1 MPVSSSRS
9 TANAKLS
16 VSKLA
21 ASVFSAA
28 VFSVI
33 AGVAPAQSTPTGPNA
48 AKVSAAYQNLPMQF
62 EPNLGQAVPQA
73 KFLAR
78 GSGYNLLLSPD
89 RATFAL
95 YRAAEKPAPG
105 KSLPSQGKGERYL
118 QMQLLGANA
127 SAPMSAERPLGSYV
141 NYLTGS
147 DRSTWKLG
155 VPTYAQARVT
165 AAYPGID
172 VVYYGNQKQLEY
184 DFVVAPGADAG
195 KIRLSIAG
203 ASPVLASDGRLLLQT
218 RQKASPDDLSF
229 QKPVL
234 YQERDGQREPVEGD
248 YRIAANGDVSFRIG
262 NYDHTRELV
271 IDPIISYAS
280 YFGGTGGNS
289 EDNVLGSAIN
299 SSNEL
304 YAVGTSYSTAL
315 PSSTGEFQ
323 TYNSSS
329 TPNAPGSH
337 DAFVT
342 KFSAD
347 GSTILWSTFI
357 GGTFDDFATAVAV
370 ATGDQ
375 PVVVGYTNSCGDV
388 IGNFTPREFPVPATG
403 AQSLCNP
410 VGGSVNNVPTEISS
424 SSNYDAYMIRLSSDG
439 KSIVA
444 GTFLGGSQYD
454 QANAVAIGAN
464 GNVYVT
470 GVTYSTQY
478 AVSNQS
484 HNQDIPAWPTDST
497 GAADVGAANFP
508 TTNTAFYTNTT
519 ESMLYATNNPGY
531 SVARGGPQDEQ
542 GFLTV
547 LTPAGGIVYSTLIGG
562 TGIGGCGNGDCNT
575 NSLSVAVDAN
585 GIAYIG
591 GNTSSAHWPVSAGA
605 LVSTCANAGATS
617 SQCPMTGWVAAF
629 DPTKSG
635 PASLLFT
642 TYMNGQSAGTS
653 GSGTTLYPASD
664 VFGMATDTTGNVVLT
679 GDTNAIDYPT
689 TSGTLQPSCFK
700 FNDGN
705 GNTGVCEFGA
715 FLTKLSSTGSLV
727 WSTYLGATAQ
737 DISPGQ
743 GRGVALDA
751 NNNVFLLASTNSS
764 NYPVKNSI
772 AQPGGNDAYIAEL
785 SPTASSLLLGT
796 YLGSGGGITV
806 NNNALALDSN
816 LNAYFSGSQA
826 PNPYG
831 GTYLPV
837 TANAAQKTLGGN
849 ADGFVAKMITQQ
861 QPSATALTV
870 SPSGNAT
877 PTQTVQLT
885 ATVTTSSTITGA
897 VLPTGTVTFLNGSTT
912 IGTGTLNANGVATYS
927 GLLSGGSYS
936 LTAQYG
942 GDTGF
947 NGSTSTSSA
956 LTVSSANTTSTAL
969 TVSPASSAYGAGSTL
984 TATVTAGSTAATSG
998 TVSFAAGSVSLGSA
1012 VVNAQGVATL
1022 VVKPVVGSYSVVAS
1036 YAGTYNATSN
1046 PTGYAASVSAGV
1058 PLTVTK
1064 AASSTSL
1071 ATSAASVGTGASVML
1086 TATVTSGA
1094 TGTVTFYSGSTTLG
1108 TGAIGTN
1115 GTATLTTSFATAN
1128 TYSLTATY
1136 GGDSNYLGST
1146 STSVAEA
1153 VVVPSFSVTASQ
1165 ANLTIARG
1173 ATGATT
1179 LTFTPVG
1186 GYSGAI
1192 TLACGTLPS
1201 KATCTFSPSTVTLAG
1216 AVVTDTLTIG
1226 TGTVTTSLLT
1236 APQRSGGSGTYSAQ
1250 ILWLPASMLGLL
1262 GLARRRKLQIAL
1274 PKMLLAGIFVLSL
1287 GAGLGAITGCS
1298 SGSSSTSNYTN
1309 ATPVGSYSVPVTIT
1323 GPSGSSQTVALTVV
1337 VQ

>member
-9 TANAKLS
+9 AANAKLS

-33 AGVAPAQSTPTGPNA
+33 AGVAPAQSTPAGPNA

-78 GSGYNLLLSPD
+78 GSGYNILLSPD

-105 KSLPSQGKGERYL
+105 KSLHSQGKDERYL

-147 DRSTWKLG
+147 DRTQWHTG
-155 VPTYAQARVT
+155 IATVAQTRV
-165 AAYPGID
+165 AGIYPGVD
-172 VVYYGNQKQLEY
+172 LVYYGTQRQLEY
-184 DFVVAPGADAG
+184 DFVV
-195 KIRLSIAG
+195 SAG
-203 ASPVLASDGRLLLQT
+203 AKVESIRFAMRGAEPVVAANG
-218 RQKASPDDLSF
+218 DLVLRAANAERSEDF
-229 QKPVL
+229 RFRKPVL
-234 YQERDGQREPVEGD
+234 YQEINGQRRAVEG
-248 YRIAANGDVSFRIG
+248 AFTVANGEVGFRTG
-262 NYDHTRELV
+262 VYDHGRPLV
-271 IDPIISYAS
+271 IDPIISYSS
-280 YFGGTGGNS
+280 YFGGSGDDQINGS
-289 EDNVLGSAIN
+289 VLN
-299 SSNEL
+299 KNNQL
-304 YAVGTSYSTAL
+304 YAVGQTKSVDLTGTS
-315 PSSTGEFQ
+315 GEYEA
-323 TYNSSS
+323 T
-329 TPNAPGSH
+329 NAATTSNNNYH

-347 GSTILWSTFI
+347 GTSILWTTYLGGQSAETFGLAIAVSAADQAYITGVTSATVTGFPITSNAVQPLGCPGGANAQGVTGYGNYTQEISTSC
-357 GGTFDDFATAVAV
+357 GGEVFVSELSADGKSLLYSTYLGGGSNYQDVGQAIALDTANNIYVAGY
-370 ATGDQ
+370 ANSTGYEYAVSSNLSDQ
-375 PVVVGYTNSCGDV
+375 PSWPINQHNVAAFGSSDYPTTANAYMTSFALAKAAAIAAGPDSNGNLGALGYPMGF
-388 IGNFTPREFPVPATG
+388 I
-403 AQSLCNP
+403 
-410 VGGSVNNVPTEISS
+410 TEISADGSTLVYS
-424 SSNYDAYMIRLSSDG
+424 SGIG
-439 KSIVA
+439 
-444 GTFLGGSQYD
+444 
-454 QANAVAIGAN
+454 GAN
-464 GNVYVT
+464 LGSCGNGQCTNV
-470 GVTYSTQY
+470 
-478 AVSNQS
+478 A
-484 HNQDIPAWPTDST
+484 
-497 GAADVGAANFP
+497 
-508 TTNTAFYTNTT
+508 TTIA
-519 ESMLYATNNPGY
+519 PGKN
-531 SVARGGPQDEQ
+531 
-542 GFLTV
+542 
-547 LTPAGGIVYSTLIGG
+547 GIVY
-562 TGIGGCGNGDCNT
+562 
-575 NSLSVAVDAN
+575 V
-585 GIAYIG
+585 G
-591 GNTSSAHWPVSAGA
+591 GNTSSPTFPTTANAFIPNCAPVSAGA
-605 LVSTCANAGATS
+605 N
-617 SQCPMTGWVAAF
+617 CPLSGWVAAF
-629 DPTKSG
+629 DTTKSG
-635 PASLLFT
+635 PASLAFS
-642 TYMNGQSAGTS
+642 TYMVGANNGSQIPGGVVNA
-653 GSGTTLYPASD
+653 
-664 VFGMATDTTGNVVLT
+664 VATDASGNVVVT
-679 GDTNAIDYPT
+679 GQTSACNFPT
-689 TSGTLQPSCFK
+689 TSGTLASAPQTRSDGSC
-700 FNDGN
+700 
-705 GNTGVCEFGA
+705 GA
-715 FLTKLSSTGSLV
+715 QGFVTKLSPAGATI
-727 WSTYLGATAQ
+727 WSTYLEGTAAPGAGTNTAGT
-737 DISPGQ
+737 SL
-743 GRGVALDA
+743 ALDA
-751 NNNVFLLASTNSS
+751 NGDVFVLAATNDASLS
-764 NYPVKNSI
+764 VKNSI
-772 AQPGGNDAYIAEL
+772 AGGGADAYLAEL
-785 SPTASSLLLGT
+785 SSNAAMLLMGTFLGT
-796 YLGSGGGITV
+796 GGGISLD
-806 NNNALALDSN
+806 NNSLSLDSN
-816 LNAYFSGSQA
+816 LTAYFSGWQGV
-826 PNPYG
+826 NPYG
-831 GTYLPV
+831 GTYLPG
-837 TANAAQKTLGGN
+837 TKGAAQNTLKGN
-849 ADGFVAKMITQQ
+849 VDGFVVKLITQQ

-877 PTQTVQLT
+877 PSQTVQLT

-927 GLLSGGSYS
+927 GLLPGGSYS

-947 NGSTSTSSA
+947 NGSTSASSA

-1012 VVNAQGVATL
+1012 AVNAQGVATL
-1022 VVKPVVGSYSVVAS
+1022 VVKPVVGGYSVVAS

-1094 TGTVTFYSGSTTLG
+1094 AGTVTFYSGSTTLG
-1108 TGAIGTN
+1108 TGAVGTN
-1115 GTATLTTSFATAN
+1115 GTATLTTSFAMAN

-1146 STSVAEA
+1146 STAVSEA

-1165 ANLTIARG
+1165 ASLTIARG

-1274 PKMLLAGIFVLSL
+1274 PKMLLAGILVLSL
-1287 GAGLGAITGCS
+1287 GAGLGAISGCS
-1298 SGSSSTSNYTN
+1298 SGSSSTPNYTN

-1323 GPSGSSQTVALTVV
+1323 GPSGSPQTVALTVV